1 MKCSMLIHPEE
12 LSKEWIDRL
21 ADAGIDT
28 MGIHP
33 HGGEEAIDSL
43 KGLLARV
50 KTSEFRA
57 LIDYAHT
64 RGVSVEYE
72 IHAAGYLLPRELYD
86 DHPEYFRTDEKGNK
100 TNEGNFCISNADAL
114 DLVSK
119 RAADLA
125 LSLYGSGH
133 SFYFWMDDG
142 HCKECHCPKCKSF
155 SPSEQQ
161 MIALNAMLKE
171 IKKHIPDASMAYLA
185 YMDTVVPPYKVRMED
200 GIFLEYAPFEKYTAK
215 GENSAELI
223 SREKEMIASLLKC
236 FENAPKKVLE
246 YWYDNSLF
254 SGWKKPPARFV
265 LNREAM
271 LKDIKEY
278 RALGFDCVSTFAC
291 FLGKDYEELYGSV
304 DITPFAKC
312 IDNSL

>member
-12 LSKEWIDRL
+12 LSTEWIDRL
-21 ADAGIDT
+21 ADAGIGT
-28 MGIHP
+28 IGIHP
-33 HGGEEAIDSL
+33 WGGNEAVASI
-43 KGLLARV
+43 KELLERI

-72 IHAAGYLLPRELYD
+72 LHAAGYLLPRELFYT
-86 DHPEYFRTDEKGNK
+86 HPEFFRTDEKGNK

-119 RAADLA
+119 CAADLA
-125 LSLYGSGH
+125 LSLYGSEH
-133 SFYFWMDDG
+133 RFYFWMDDG
-142 HCKECHCPKCKSF
+142 HCKECHCPKCKAF

-223 SREKEMIASLLKC
+223 SREKEMLVPLLKY
-236 FENAPKKVLE
+236 FEKTPKKVLE

-304 DITPFAKC
+304 DITPFAKG